1 MKIHRPK
8 SSALVKDSERYGELF
23 ARLILFFLLVLGL
36 SVVSD
41 YGVTYDEY
49 VNRRNGGVSLNHISQ
64 LIERLLQIPIWSK
77 DEVVASYRIPLE
89 SYIDRDYG
97 IAFDLPVMALERFL
111 QINDPRNQYLF
122 RHALTYIV
130 FALGCWSLYKTIAFR
145 FSSAWLG
152 VVALV
157 MMILSPRIFADAF
170 YNSKDIVF
178 MSAVAIATNA
188 MQKMFDR
195 KDIASA
201 IFFGLA
207 TAFAINIRIVAVI
220 FIAATILI
228 VLFELLNSKRSLPV
242 QTALVYV
249 TVAVGLTVVFWPWL
263 WGDPVTNFMLALN
276 NMSNF
281 RWNGWVLYSGNYYPS
296 TDLPRHYLL
305 VWILISTPLLYSGLF
320 CVGVYSIIKTTLQN
334 KVEVWKNS
342 AQLQD
347 LIFLGLF
354 FSPLLFVFFKRS
366 VVYDGWRQFY
376 FVYPAFI
383 CVAIRGLT
391 CKPASITLLNLY
403 RVALALLFCLTAVS
417 LTVWMIRQHPFQ
429 NLYFNVLGPKG
440 PAQSFELD
448 YWGTSNVKVLRF
460 LLKYQPT
467 GPIRVLPVGITALS
481 QSLVMLEETERERIQ
496 IVDESSD
503 ADFSVTNF
511 RFINPHQREFFD
523 GSAWSSIYEV
533 VVDKHIIS
541 RVYKKM

>member
-1 MKIHRPK
+1 M
-8 SSALVKDSERYGELF
+8 DSERYGELF
-23 ARLILFFLLVLGL
+23 ARLILFFLLMLGFL
-36 SVVSD
+36 IVSD

-49 VNRRNGGVSLNHISQ
+49 VNRRNGGVSLNYISQ
-64 LIERLLQIPIWSK
+64 LIGHVLQIPIWPN
-77 DEVVASYRIPLE
+77 DPVLALYRIPLE

-97 IAFDLPVMALERFL
+97 VAFDLPVMAIERLL

-130 FALGCWSLYKTIAFR
+130 FLLGCWSLYKTIAFR
-145 FSSAWLG
+145 FSSSWLG

-178 MSAVAIATNA
+178 MSAVAIATYA
-188 MQKMFDR
+188 MQRMFYR

-207 TAFAINIRIVAVI
+207 TAFAINIRIIAVI
-220 FIAATILI
+220 FVVASILI
-228 VLFELLNSKRSLPV
+228 FAFEWLNRRRSLPAQV
-242 QTALVYV
+242 ALVYV
-249 TVAVGLTVVFWPWL
+249 TATVGLTIGFWPWL
-263 WGDPVTNFMLALN
+263 WGDPVTNFMVALN

-281 RWNGWVLYSGNYYPS
+281 RWQGWVLYSGNYYTS
-296 TDLPRHYLL
+296 TDLPRQYLL
-305 VWILISTPLLYSGLF
+305 VWILISTPLLYSALF
-320 CVGVYSIIKTTLQN
+320 CVGVYSIIKTTLRNNVQI
-334 KVEVWKNS
+334 WKNS

-354 FSPLLFVFFKRS
+354 LSPILFVFFKRS

-391 CKPASITLLNLY
+391 CKPASIALFKLH
-403 RVALALLFCLTAVS
+403 RVVLALLLCLTAAS

-460 LLKYQPT
+460 LLAYQPT
-467 GPIRVLPVGITALS
+467 GSIRVLPVGITALS
-481 QSLVMLEETERERIQ
+481 QSLVMLDEAERKRIQ
-496 IVDESSD
+496 IVDEVGD

-511 RFINPHQREFFD
+511 RFINPQQREFFD
-523 GSAWSSIYEV
+523 GYTWSSIYEI

-541 RVYKKM
+541 SVFKKR